1 VLASSVPFPAWEP
14 HPDVWLLI
22 GMLVA
27 GYAMA
32 VVRIGPRVTR
42 AGEQAVTAFQATCF
56 GAGALA
62 LLVASDYPIHDLG
75 ERYLFS
81 VHMVQHLVYSL
92 VAAPLLLLGTPT
104 WLARKLL
111 APPALLRTVRG
122 LCRFIPATIVF
133 NVVVIF
139 IHVPVVVDAA
149 LRHGVV
155 HFGIHALVLV
165 SSLIVWMPLL
175 SPLPEVPRL
184 HPLGRMGFLFLQSI
198 VPTVPASFLTFGAT
212 PLYHFYETVPR
223 LWNISALDDMQVA
236 GLIMKIGAGA
246 VLWVII
252 AIVFFRWYAEEEGAE
267 RGPTRRTRDLDREL
281 RELMGMTER

>member
-1 VLASSVPFPAWEP
+1 
-14 HPDVWLLI
+14 VWLLI

-27 GYAMA
+27 GYATA

-42 AGEQAVTAFQATCF
+42 AGEAAVTTFQAMCF

-62 LLVASDYPIHDLG
+62 LLVASDWPIHDLG

-111 APPALLRTVRG
+111 APPALLRTVRA
-122 LCRFIPATIVF
+122 LCRFIPATIIF
-133 NVVVIF
+133 NLVVIVT
-139 IHVPVVVDAA
+139 HVPVVVNVA
-149 LRHGVV
+149 LH
-155 HFGIHALVLV
+155 HALVHFALHALILV
-165 SSLIVWMPLL
+165 SSLIVWMPLV

-198 VPTVPASFLTFGAT
+198 VPTVPASFLTFGDT

-223 LWNISALDDMQVA
+223 LWNISALDDMQYA
-236 GLIMKIGAGA
+236 GLIMKIGAGT
-246 VLWVII
+246 VLWIVI
-252 AIVFFRWYAEEEGAE
+252 AIVFFRWYADEEGSQ

-281 RELMGMTER
+281 RELMGLTER